1 MRLLQLIPATT
12 IFWLISAF
20 SFAQDSFPNV
30 ETETINGETV
40 MVPESFSG
48 NFVFIGVGTGKKA
61 EDELRTWQIPVYN
74 KFIAKTGLMDGMYD
88 VKVCFLPLFTGAMKL
103 AKNDVIRK
111 LKENNESLILDHVY
125 VYSGDREPFSEFGID
140 DKKTPYFYLLNRD
153 GKIVWEGKGSFK
165 QSYFDRIDEILSQ

>member
-125 VYSGDREPFSEFGID
+125 VYSGDRGPFEEIGID
-140 DKKTPYFYLLNRD
+140 DKKTPYFFLLNRD